1 MMGLFTGVAESR
13 CRMSRRRVGWVLTG
27 FFVLALVM
35 GPGPGLYL
43 VNPDPSDPASFRT
56 VLGLPIIY
64 AWGLLWFT
72 VQASVLIVAYF
83 TVWNDEETRE

>member
-1 MMGLFTGVAESR
+1 
-13 CRMSRRRVGWVLTG
+13 MSKRRLGWVLTG
-27 FFVLALVM
+27 LFALALVM

-43 VNPDPSDPASFRT
+43 VNPDPSDPDSFTT

-72 VQASVLIVAYF
+72 VQASVLIVAYLK
-83 TVWNDEETRE
+83 VWTDEESGK